1 MTVLRYWMALA
12 LDMAFLLRTGDAQ
25 LEPAFLGLILAQT
38 NMIVH
43 LYVFLTRQGIDVER
57 DIVLEQGKAEKLH

>member
-12 LDMAFLLRTGDAQ
+12 LNMVFLLRTGDAQ
-25 LEPAFLGLILAQT
+25 LEPVFLGLFLAQT
-38 NMIVH
+38 NMFVH
-43 LYVFLTRQGIDVER
+43 LYVFLTRQGIDVDR

>member
-12 LDMAFLLRTGDAQ
+12 LDMVFLLRTGDAQ
-25 LEPAFLGLILAQT
+25 LEPVFLGLILAQT

-43 LYVFLTRQGIDVER
+43 LHVFLTRQGVDVER
-57 DIVLEQGKAEKLH
+57 DVVLEQGKAEKLY